1 MTKSSELEPELMR
14 VSRACQTCEGNTQ
27 IGKFDTMILDN
38 KATTIIIMASI
49 TTILVTLFI
58 VLLLDNP
65 RHAWEL
71 VNMIIATIFATFV
84 LLVGKFTVNKKF
96 TFIVFLVNL
105 AYMIVYYCITNFA
118 FITFTTWSEFYQ
130 YFDQI
135 AHFNMGWIL
144 YHAFRSLLP
153 NRSIWLS
160 VILGILFELGYEL
173 IEYTY
178 GCTFGMWCITQP
190 NELINFTQDT
200 LANTFGSLFGA
211 FVEYIFFHSIIINQ
225 TKEK

>member
-1 MTKSSELEPELMR
+1 MPKTSENDPDLMR
-14 VSRACQTCEGNTQ
+14 VSRACQTCEGNTR

-38 KATTIIIMASI
+38 KATTLIIMVSI
-49 TTILVTLFI
+49 TTILVTLFLVI
-58 VLLLDNP
+58 LLDNP

-71 VNMIIATIFATFV
+71 VNMIIATIFATIV
-84 LLVGKFTVNKKF
+84 LLTGTFNVNKKF
-96 TFIVFLVNL
+96 MFIVFLLNL

-118 FITFTTWSEFYQ
+118 FITFTTWAEYYK

-144 YHAFRSLLP
+144 YHAFRSLFP
-153 NRSIWLS
+153 KQSMMWS
-160 VILGILFELGYEL
+160 VLFGILFELGYEL
-173 IEYTY
+173 IEYSY

-190 NELINFTQDT
+190 NELINFTQDAM
-200 LANTFGSLFGA
+200 ANTLGSFFGA
-211 FVEYIFFHSIIINQ
+211 FVEYIFFHTILYQ